1 MIGKRNADYN
11 VNKKILGRKS
21 FLPRLTVRWSDTQLN
36 LLNQQKG
43 DFIMSKKNIN
53 VTYWTQSTG
62 VTGQCLSER
71 GQKLFDTT
79 SALYYQATGEK
90 LSKMKLY
97 DIVLTECRE
106 TKKSDGFYIRN
117 ISTAGFMV
125 AMQDLASVCRA
136 YLKDREYKSISFG
149 QFKVGKLH
157 KLARGKVGR
166 KKSWKVA

>member
-1 MIGKRNADYN
+1 
-11 VNKKILGRKS
+11 
-21 FLPRLTVRWSDTQLN
+21 
-36 LLNQQKG
+36 
-43 DFIMSKKNIN
+43 MSKKNIN

-79 SALYYQATGEK
+79 SALYFQATGEK

-97 DIVLTECRE
+97 DIVLTECRQ

-125 AMQDLASVCRA
+125 AMQDLASIWRA
-136 YLKDREYKSISFG
+136 YLKDKEYKSISFG
-149 QFKVGKLH
+149 QFQVGKLH

>member
-1 MIGKRNADYN
+1 MGKKYY
-11 VNKKILGRKS
+11 KYIII
-21 FLPRLTVRWSDTQLN
+21 N
-36 LLNQQKG
+36 LLNQQQKG
-43 DFIMSKKNIN
+43 DFNMAKKNIN
-53 VTYWTQSTG
+53 VNFWVQSTG

-79 SALYYQATGEK
+79 SALYKQATGLK

-97 DIVLTECRE
+97 DMVLTECRE
-106 TKKSDGFYIRN
+106 TKKAEGFYIRN

-136 YLKDREYKSISFG
+136 YLRDKDYKTISFG

-157 KLARGKVGR
+157 KLATAKVGR
-166 KKSWKVA
+166 KGRVA

>member
-1 MIGKRNADYN
+1 MVGQYI
-11 VNKKILGRKS
+11 II
-21 FLPRLTVRWSDTQLN
+21 N

-79 SALYYQATGEK
+79 SALYNQATGEK
-90 LSKMKLY
+90 LSKMKFY

-106 TKKSDGFYIRN
+106 TKSL
-117 ISTAGFMV
+117 MV
-125 AMQDLASVCRA
+125 SILET
-136 YLKDREYKSISFG
+136 YLL
-149 QFKVGKLH
+149 QV
-157 KLARGKVGR
+157 
-166 KKSWKVA
+166 SW